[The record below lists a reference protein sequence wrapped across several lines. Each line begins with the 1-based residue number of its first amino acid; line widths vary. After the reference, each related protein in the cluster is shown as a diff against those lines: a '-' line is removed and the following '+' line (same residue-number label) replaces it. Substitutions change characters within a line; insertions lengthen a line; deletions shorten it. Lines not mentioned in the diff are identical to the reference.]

1 MYRNRVGAGTFS
13 TNLLHYRFV
22 RSIRRQVKTPKGEVG
37 RFETPV
43 EGAAI
48 VCLRRRRFGDRE
60 LVLPEHVDGVGLFDA
75 GGREMGVHPAGRGV
89 AFLRG
94 PISL

>member
-1 MYRNRVGAGTFS
+1 MYRNRVGAGNSS

-22 RSIRRQVKTPKGEVG
+22 GSIRRQVETPKGEVG
-37 RFETPV
+37 RFETSV
-43 EGAAI
+43 EGAAV

-60 LVLPEHVDGVGLFDA
+60 LVFPESVDGLGLFDA
-75 GGREMGVHPAGRGV
+75 GGREVGVHPAGRGV
-89 AFLRG
+89 AFLRS

>member
-1 MYRNRVGAGTFS
+1 MTEARCIETGLGLEIFS

-22 RSIRRQVKTPKGEVG
+22 GSIRRQVESPKGDVG

-43 EGAAI
+43 EGAAV

-60 LVLPEHVDGVGLFDA
+60 LVLPERVDGVGLFDA
-75 GGREMGVHPAGRGV
+75 GGREMGVHPAG
-89 AFLRG
+89 
-94 PISL
+94 